1 MKIEQDKVKTL
12 EKEYAAYPKKADLDS
27 SLLDVNRMLL
37 KQEHS
42 IEQIKKYI
50 EQRNQ
55 YQICIQNLNK
65 EITNISEKLGVSN
78 TEDVFRLRKDLF
90 IEYRHI

>member
-1 MKIEQDKVKTL
+1 MKIAQDKVKVL
-12 EKEYAAYPKKADLDS
+12 EKEYAGYPKKADLDS
-27 SLLDVNRMLL
+27 SLSDVNRMLL

-55 YQICIQNLNK
+55 YQICIQNF
-65 EITNISEKLGVSN
+65 NINYICLF
-78 TEDVFRLRKDLF
+78 DYLF
-90 IEYRHI
+90 ISS